1 MLLNKQA
8 KLVSPKKIDICFENI
23 DEQNL
28 GAREVIVEVA
38 YCGICGSDMPRYFEG
53 KVHFYPLVLG
63 HEFSGT
69 VVAKGSDVALS
80 VGDKVSCI
88 PLEPCME
95 CEFCKKGRYQL
106 CKKYKFVGSRRDG
119 GFQKYVRLSERNL
132 IKLSPSTDLKDAA
145 FIEPITVAIHGYKL
159 VKNYLQSESEE
170 ILIYGFGNIGII
182 LTEYLLF
189 KGYKNINVLTRSSS
203 RRELAKNIGIKNFY
217 VESDLPNINQKFSVI
232 FDCSSNEKSMEILLQ
247 MAAEGGALSIIGT
260 KNADLKMTAKTFNLI
275 QREELSIF
283 GSWMSYSS
291 PWPGFE
297 WTEAVKAL
305 GAGAFTLQ
313 ELIKAVFTLD
323 NVNDGFSKAYEV
335 GQKILIKVN

>member
-8 KLVSPKKIDICFENI
+8 KLINTKKIDIYFENI
-23 DEQNL
+23 DERDL
-28 GAREVIVEVA
+28 GEKEVIVEIA

-69 VVAKGSDVALS
+69 VVAKGSDVVLNL
-80 VGDKVSCI
+80 GDKVSCI

-119 GFQKYVRLSERNL
+119 GFQKYVRLSESNL
-132 IKLSPSTDLKDAA
+132 IKLSANTDLKDAA
-145 FIEPITVAIHGYKL
+145 FIEPITIAVHGYKL
-159 VKNYLQSESEE
+159 VKNHLQSKNEE

-182 LTEYLLF
+182 LAEYLLF
-189 KGYKNINVLTRSSS
+189 KGYKNINVLTRTHN
-203 RRELAKNIGIKNFY
+203 RDELAKNIGIKNFY
-217 VESDLPNINQKFSVI
+217 VESDLQNINQKFSVI
-232 FDCSSNEKSMEILLQ
+232 FDCSSNEKSMEILLK
-247 MAAEGGALSIIGT
+247 MVAEGGALSIIGT
-260 KNADLKMTAKTFNLI
+260 KNDDLKITAKTFNLI
-275 QREELSIF
+275 QRKELSIF

-297 WTEAVKAL
+297 WTEAVSAL
-305 GAGAFTLQ
+305 GAGAFTVQ

-323 NVNDGFSKAYEV
+323 EINEGFSKAHEV
-335 GQKILIKVN
+335 GQKVLIKVN